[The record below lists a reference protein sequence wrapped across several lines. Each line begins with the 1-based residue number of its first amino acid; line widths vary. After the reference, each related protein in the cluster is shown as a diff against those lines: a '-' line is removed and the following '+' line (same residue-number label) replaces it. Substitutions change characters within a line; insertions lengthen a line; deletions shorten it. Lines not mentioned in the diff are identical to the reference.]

1 MKPETLFTNRINKR
15 LPQDVYVEKMYNI
28 YRGGTPDFWYSG
40 YKADL
45 WVEYKWVKQL
55 PKKDTTP
62 IRVDLSGLQTLWL
75 DDALRKGRNIC
86 VIAGSPQGCAILID
100 GAWRYELSHAAFL
113 FKEPDVVQWLIRKL
127 CVPNPISG
135 SDGSSNKLGVQNR
148 SDKPNHSGVSS
159 RSPQALQET
168 TDESD

>member
-1 MKPETLFTNRINKR
+1 MKPETLFTNRLNKR
-15 LPQDVYVEKMYNI
+15 LPQEVYAEKQHNF

-55 PKKDTTP
+55 PKKESTP
-62 IRVDLSGLQTLWL
+62 IRADLSGLQTLWL
-75 DDALRKGRNIC
+75 SDALRKGRNVC
-86 VIAGSPQGCAILID
+86 VIIGSPQGCAILVD

-127 CVPNPISG
+127 CVSNPISG
-135 SDGSSNKLGVQNR
+135 SDGSSNKLGVQNC
-148 SDKPNHSGVSS
+148 SNKPDHSGVSS

-168 TDESD
+168 TDEGD